1 MAPRRELE
9 VVVYGDSHRVYRPGD
24 KVEGMVF
31 FVPTTQQHVQSLKL
45 EFSGTSI
52 TTTTRPQYAR
62 SPDGR
67 PPVLVGLKKYEGE
80 ARLFKFERILL
91 ENQSVNTRKHSWS
104 FQFTF
109 PTYTQDRCPKW
120 AQNTRFSFSKQT
132 HALPPSFQAYT
143 DESGGE
149 ATISYRVGAVM
160 SFGRGEHKSNKTT
173 FQTLRFYNDS
183 RSR

>member
-9 VVVYGDSHRVYRPGD
+9 IVVYGDSHRVYRPGD

-31 FVPTTQQHVQSLKL
+31 LVPTTQQHIKSLKL

-80 ARLFKFERILL
+80 ARLFKFERVLL
-91 ENQSVNTRKHSWS
+91 ENHSVTPRKHSWS

-109 PTYTQDRCPKW
+109 PTYTQDLCPKW
-120 AQNTRFSFSKQT
+120 AQTPRFSFSKQT
-132 HALPPSFQAYT
+132 HALPASFQAYT
-143 DESGGE
+143 NEPGGE
-149 ATISYRVGAVM
+149 ATISYGVGAIM
-160 SFGRGEHKSNKTT
+160 SFGWEEHKSNKTA
-173 FQTLRFYNDS
+173 FETLRFYNDS
-183 RSR
+183 KTR